1 MKEKT
6 LPMHLHRPGG
16 VGTKEE
22 RILDQGNGTSWTNRR
37 VVLKQL
43 MGKNKA
49 EVHRQL
55 SSPAR
60 RQARRPRAVA

>member
-22 RILDQGNGTSWTNRR
+22 RILDQGNGPSWTNRR
-37 VVLKQL
+37 MMIKQL
-43 MGKNKA
+43 MGKNEA